1 MRVKAPAAG
10 SPTMRGDSTAMNL
23 LRLLPPAIALLL
35 LAAHFW
41 RAQWWPLAITCVALV
56 GVLAL
61 RRPWAAR
68 LVQTALMLGSIEWLR
83 TLAAL
88 VAARMAI
95 GQPYAR
101 MTLILGVVAVATF
114 AAALVFRARA
124 LRERY
129 NLGR

>member
-1 MRVKAPAAG
+1 
-10 SPTMRGDSTAMNL
+10 MRGDLAAMNF

-41 RAQWWPLAITCVALV
+41 RAQWWPLAIVCVALV

-61 RRPWAAR
+61 QRSWAAR

-88 VAARMAI
+88 VAARMAM

-101 MTLILGVVAVATF
+101 MTLILGAVAVATF
-114 AAALVFRARA
+114 AAALVFRSRA

>member
-1 MRVKAPAAG
+1 
-10 SPTMRGDSTAMNL
+10 MRGDSADMTY

-41 RAQWWPLAITCVALV
+41 RAQWWPLAVVCVALV

-83 TLAAL
+83 TLASL
-88 VAARMAI
+88 VAARIALD
-95 GQPYAR
+95 QPYAR
-101 MTLILGVVAVATF
+101 MSLILGVVAIATF
-114 AAALVFRARA
+114 VSALVFRARA
-124 LRERY
+124 LRQRY